1 MPSRSSVF
9 DLSRQLLRCGA
20 DALLDAS
27 LSQLTER
34 LKTEDAAA
42 AEVLRDLLATGL
54 AETLRDAL
62 EDDRLDRWVAETCT
76 QREEEALCQRL
87 MRWLGTG
94 NHGDDDPARLV
105 QLAAFPV
112 LSTDTGAA
120 ELQGW
125 AIEHGVADLLDARAR
140 DRLPGRS
147 ELSPEL
153 NIAVCCQGSATP
165 RSASLLASQTI
176 AEEARAFLQEQAA
189 QRGAAAARASLWR
202 RPLTHAATRQL
213 ASRLHALLPEQSALA
228 ALAAVR
234 FIPARP
240 VRVDARTGS
249 GEGMLLDH
257 EASPFSV
264 KLHLSGYEQRA
275 LANECARC
283 SECCVHVQALAA
295 RLLDALHAPDDRLHA
310 GLRALCERPS
320 WQRFVAALQRDED
333 ADHAAS
339 SEGSSQPG
347 QLAFRLRLD
356 ERAISVG
363 VLLQKPL
370 RSGGLSAGKLITPL
384 RAARMRACSE
394 LDRPLL
400 DALALTTRSFAA
412 QYTRVDLATLRAL
425 VEHPRVSL
433 GDGDQTLRL
442 AEQSLHVEL
451 IEQPEGLLPRV
462 SLAGSSVVAAEH
474 SLQSG
479 YLFRHDARLQTLWF
493 APLTPPLRRLLTA
506 LEHFHGLLPP
516 ESFSALSSWLAEVR
530 QVARVTVPPALQG
543 EELPTLRRLLLRI
556 TPGLDEG
563 IEVALSSRPLPLGA
577 LWPPGQG
584 PLLVH
589 GLVDGRQVCT
599 RRDLDWER
607 LAGMQMLE
615 ALGAHEHP
623 RLQPFIYRV
632 ETQQAALHMLA
643 RAAELTSTLD
653 LEWSEAAGRLTLLPA
668 LRAETLSIRVW
679 KRSGHWLT
687 LEGSARDPAGQVA
700 LERLLEAARR
710 GERFVRVAEGSYAQI
725 TQELFERLERAQLCL
740 GELKPGAA
748 LALPAAA
755 VAYWQAALG
764 EHTEA
769 ATPDTRAWLALAA
782 AHDPSELP
790 QLSKRWQATLRDYQA
805 TGARWLL
812 QMSSWAPGACLAD
825 EMGLGK
831 TVQAISL
838 LDARAQLGPALVV
851 APTSVVANWAAELAR
866 FAPELA
872 VVSYQ
877 GTDRERMLEALRPG
891 HVVLCS
897 YELLLRDKVLFEPLQ
912 FATQI
917 LDEAHLIKNA
927 RTARARAAF
936 GLHAAFRVAL
946 SGTPIENR
954 LGDLWS
960 LLHGIAPG
968 LLGDWAHFRAL
979 FAVPIERYGDSA
991 RAEALRTLI
1000 APFVLRRT
1008 KDDVASELPA
1018 RTEVVHR
1025 FALSEPER
1033 ALYQAAEREIRSA
1046 LDKRSLHETRSVQIL
1061 AELTR
1066 LRLLACHPRLVLQE
1080 ATVESTKLTVL
1091 LRLLDDILP
1100 RGHRALLFSQFT
1112 RHLALVREA
1121 LDARGLD
1128 YLYLDGSTPAGQ
1140 RSPLVARFQAG
1151 EAPLF
1156 LISLKAGGVGLN
1168 LTAADYVI
1176 HLDPWWNPAAE
1187 DQASDRAH
1195 RLGQLRPVTVIKLVA
1210 EDTIEEKVVA
1220 LHEHKRELAESI
1232 IHGTDTPAQLDLE
1245 VLRSLLP

>member
-1 MPSRSSVF
+1 MPTRSTVF
-9 DLSRQLLRCGA
+9 DLGRQLLRCGA
-20 DALLDAS
+20 DALLDSS
-27 LSQLTER
+27 LQQLSDR
-34 LKTEDAAA
+34 LQAEDAAA

-76 QREEEALCQRL
+76 QSEEEVLCRRM

-94 NHGDDDPARLV
+94 KHGDDDPARLV
-105 QLAAFPV
+105 QLAAFPE
-112 LSTDTGAA
+112 LSADGAA
-120 ELQGW
+120 QLQAW
-125 AIEHGVADLLDARAR
+125 AAAHGVADLLDARALE
-140 DRLPGRS
+140 RLPGRS

-153 NIAVCCQGSATP
+153 SIAACCLGRATQ
-165 RSASLLASQTI
+165 RSASLLAAATI
-176 AEEARAFLQEQAA
+176 AEEARAYLQQQAA
-189 QRGAAAARASLWR
+189 QLAAAAARATLWS
-202 RPLTHAATRQL
+202 RPLSHAATRQL
-213 ASRLHALLPEQSALA
+213 AQRLRALLPAESALA
-228 ALAAVR
+228 ALAGVR
-234 FIPARP
+234 FMPARP
-240 VRVDARTGS
+240 VRVDVRTGS
-249 GEGMLLDH
+249 CEGMLLADDG
-257 EASPFSV
+257 SPLRV
-264 KLHLSGYEQRA
+264 QLHLSGFEQRA
-275 LANECARC
+275 LASRCARC
-283 SECCVHVQALAA
+283 SEARCVHVQALAA
-295 RLLDALHAPDDRLHA
+295 RLLDALHAPHDRLHA
-310 GLRALCERPS
+310 SLCELSDKPS

-333 ADHAAS
+333 AEPAA
-339 SEGSSQPG
+339 GAGALQPG
-347 QLAFRLRLD
+347 QLAFRVRLE

-363 VLLQKPL
+363 VLLQKPV
-370 RSGGLSAGKLITPL
+370 RNGGVSAGKLIAPL

-394 LDRPLL
+394 LDRPVL
-400 DALALTTRSFAA
+400 DALALTARSFAA
-412 QYTRVDLATLRAL
+412 QYTRADLASLRAL
-425 VEHPRVSL
+425 AEHPRVSL
-433 GDGDQTLRL
+433 GDGDQALRL
-442 AEQSLHVEL
+442 AEQALHVEL
-451 IEQPEGLLPRV
+451 LEQPEGLLPRV

-474 SLQSG
+474 SLRAG

-516 ESFSALSSWLAEVR
+516 ESFAALSSWLAEVR
-530 QVARVTVPPALQG
+530 QVARVSVPAGLQG
-543 EELPTLRRLLLRI
+543 EEVPALRRLLLRI

-584 PLLVH
+584 PSLVH
-589 GLVDGRQVCT
+589 GLLDGRQICT

-643 RAAELTSTLD
+643 RAAELTETLD
-653 LEWSEAAGRLTLLPA
+653 LEWSEAAGRLTLAPA

-679 KRSGHWLT
+679 KRSRHWLT
-687 LEGSARDPAGQVA
+687 VEGSARNPAGQVA

-710 GERFVRVAEGSYAQI
+710 GERFVRIADGSYAQI
-725 TQELFERLERAQLCL
+725 TQELFERLERAQLCF
-740 GELKPGAA
+740 GELKPGGT
-748 LALPAAA
+748 LALPTAA

-764 EHTEA
+764 ERSEA
-769 ATPDTRAWLALAA
+769 ANPATRAWLASAA
-782 AHDPSELP
+782 AHDPSQLP

-812 QMSSWAPGACLAD
+812 QMSNWAPGACLAD

-851 APTSVVANWAAELAR
+851 APTSVVANWATELAR
-866 FAPELA
+866 FAAELT

-877 GTDRERMLEALRPG
+877 GTGRERRLEELRAG

-897 YELLLRDKVLFEPLQ
+897 YELLLRDAALFAPLQ

-927 RTARARAAF
+927 RTARAKAAF
-936 GLHAAFRVAL
+936 AIHADFRVAL

-968 LLGDWAHFRAL
+968 LLGDWARFRAL

-991 RAEALRTLI
+991 RAAALRSLI

-1008 KDDVASELPA
+1008 KDDVASELPE

-1046 LDKRSLHETRSVQIL
+1046 LDKRTLHETRSVQIL

-1066 LRLLACHPRLVLQE
+1066 LRLLACHPRLVVQE
-1080 ATVESTKLTVL
+1080 ADVASSKLTVL

-1112 RHLALVREA
+1112 RHLALVRDA
-1121 LDARGLD
+1121 LDARGLG

-1140 RSPLVARFQAG
+1140 RGALVARFQAG

-1168 LTAADYVI
+1168 LTAADYVV

-1220 LHEHKRELAESI
+1220 LHGHKRELAESI

-1245 VLRSLLP
+1245 ALRSLLP